1 MIVFVYG
8 SLMSGF
14 YNHTLME
21 GADFISDGRVYDM
34 ALYSRGAY
42 PCAVHGIGWVE
53 GELWEVSAAQ
63 EQALDCL
70 EGHPAFYKR
79 EPMTVHTETGAHTA
93 WMYIY
98 QGDVRSMPRV
108 DSGSWRKEKGQ

>member
-8 SLMSGF
+8 SLLTGLG
-14 YNHTLME
+14 NHRLME
-21 GADFISDGRVYDM
+21 GGEFITDGEVHDAAM
-34 ALYSRGAY
+34 YSLGGF
-42 PCAVHGIGWVE
+42 PGVVHGVGTIK

-63 EQALDCL
+63 EVALDRL
-70 EGHPAFYKR
+70 EGHPTFYKR
-79 EPMTVHTETGAHTA
+79 EPVTVHTDTGEHTA

-108 DSGSWRKEKGQ
+108 DSGSWRKEKVQ